1 MARVGSKGDCSY
13 CKGLKSQLASG
24 VGIVVRF
31 QGTSHMLDEN
41 VECSNYLD
49 SMIINDARCICEIQ
63 VCHGESS
70 IQQEEAIFSHQHI
83 GLKFKEEISKC
94 YIWSKALCDAETWT
108 LGKVSQTYLEIFEL
122 WSWKRMQKISST
134 DLVRNDEVYYA

>member
-41 VECSNYLD
+41 VECFNYLD

-70 IQQEEAIFSHQHI
+70 IQQEEAFFFHQHI
-83 GLKFKEEISKC
+83 GLKFKEEISKV
-94 YIWSKALCDAETWT
+94 L
-108 LGKVSQTYLEIFEL
+108 QLE
-122 WSWKRMQKISST
+122 
-134 DLVRNDEVYYA
+134 